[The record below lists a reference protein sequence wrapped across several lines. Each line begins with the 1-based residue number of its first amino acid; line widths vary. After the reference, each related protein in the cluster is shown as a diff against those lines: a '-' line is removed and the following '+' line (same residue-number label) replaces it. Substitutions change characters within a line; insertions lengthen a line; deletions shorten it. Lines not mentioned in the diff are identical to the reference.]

1 MTTLANVI
9 VPEVFAKYMIRETA
23 EKARIFQAGLM
34 ESNPIIASFLAGG
47 GQTVNLP
54 AWTDLSGDE
63 NISSDVYATSASP
76 LAVAATK
83 DIAIRHNRN
92 QGWTAA
98 DLVSA
103 LAGDDPMKMI
113 SARVSTYWANQM
125 EKMMVST
132 IVGVLADN
140 AANDSGDMIKDIS
153 AGSGAAGQISA
164 EAIIDA
170 AATMGDADDRLSAI
184 VMHSKVYAQLAK
196 LNLIDFIP
204 DSEGKVKFPT
214 YLGYQVIRDD
224 DCHSPSAGKYQ
235 TYLLARD
242 AFAWGE
248 GTPRVPVEVE
258 RYAAKGN
265 GGGVEEL
272 WTRREFCM
280 HPKGFAFTSASLAG
294 VSPTNAELRA
304 AANWNR
310 VATERKQVGIACLI
324 SNA

>member
-1 MTTLANVI
+1 MTTLADVI

-34 ESNPIIASFLAGG
+34 QPNGIISGFLSGG

-54 AWTDLSGDE
+54 MWTDLSGDE
-63 NISSDVYATSASP
+63 NISTDNYASDATP
-76 LAVAATK
+76 LAVGTHQ
-83 DIAIRHNRN
+83 DIAIRNSRN

-98 DLVSA
+98 DLVQA
-103 LAGDDPMKMI
+103 LAGDDPLAMV
-113 SARVSTYWANQM
+113 SSRVSTYWANQL
-125 EKMMVST
+125 EKMMISV
-132 IVGVLADN
+132 IRGVLADN
-140 AANDSGDMIKDIS
+140 VANDGSDMVVDLGVGT
-153 AGSGAAGQISA
+153 AISA

-170 AATMGDADDRLSAI
+170 AATMGDADDRLAAI

-204 DSEGKVKFPT
+204 DSDGKVRFPT

-224 DCHSPSAGKYQ
+224 DCYLSGTAAQ

-248 GTPRVPVEVE
+248 GTPRTPVEVYRRPE
-258 RYAAKGN
+258 KGD

-280 HPKGFAFTSASLAG
+280 HPYGFAWQGASMAG
-294 VSPTNAELRA
+294 PSPTNTEMINAT
-304 AANWNR
+304 NWDR
-310 VATERKQVGIACLI
+310 VAPERKQVGIACLI
-324 SNA
+324 SDPTA

>member
-1 MTTLANVI
+1 MSTRLSDVI
-9 VPEVFAKYMIRETA
+9 VPEVFAKYMMRETA

-34 ESNPIIASFLAGG
+34 QSNGVIASFLAGG

-54 AWTDLSGDE
+54 HWNDLAGDE
-63 NISSDVYATSASP
+63 NISSDDETSEATPLKVTAASD
-76 LAVAATK
+76 V
-83 DIAIRHNRN
+83 AIRHNRN
-92 QGWTAA
+92 QGWSSA
-98 DLVSA
+98 DLVQA
-103 LAGDDPMKMI
+103 LAGDDPLKMV
-113 SARVSTYWANQM
+113 SNRVSTYWANQL
-125 EKMMVST
+125 EKMMIST
-132 IVGVLADN
+132 IRGVTADN
-140 AANDSGDMIKDIS
+140 IANDGGDMVLD
-153 AGSGAAGQISA
+153 ATGATISA

-204 DSEGKVKFPT
+204 DSDGKVRFPT

-224 DCHSPSAGKYQ
+224 DCWNDGSVAH

-248 GTPRVPVEVE
+248 GTPRVPVEVD
-258 RYAAKGN
+258 RRPRGGD
-265 GGGVEEL
+265 GGGIEEL

-280 HPKGFAFTSASLAG
+280 HPYGFAFTSTTMAG
-294 VSPTNAELRA
+294 TSPTNAELVL

-310 VATERKQVGIACLI
+310 VAPERKQVGIAVLI
-324 SNA
+324 SDI